1 MQRQLVVWYVSTLIV
16 RPNQLNRERPY
27 IAHNIAMTSVNGFTP
42 EGLPKLVLKNMP
54 VDSSLPGLTVTLP
67 QIYFGELT
75 HTDVYVKTRQQEF
88 NYLQGEQNN
97 MAAYH
102 GSGGIRI
109 GGLLRR
115 TLIAYDRGD
124 IAKQSAPRA
133 AKPPNSQP
141 RKGAMSGGMK
151 WLIHKGEFGA
161 LGGVPRGLS
170 WKSCAA
176 VRRPDNG

>member
-54 VDSSLPGLTVTLP
+54 VESSLPGLTVTRP
-67 QIYFGELT
+67 KIYFGELT

-88 NYLQGEQNN
+88 NYSQGEQNN

-115 TLIAYDRGD
+115 TFIAYDRGD

-133 AKPPNSQP
+133 AKPPTFS
-141 RKGAMSGGMK
+141 RGKG
-151 WLIHKGEFGA
+151 LCQE
-161 LGGVPRGLS
+161 V
-170 WKSCAA
+170 
-176 VRRPDNG
+176 